1 MLVLY
6 QLYIWFVYV
15 SIFLLID
22 GFCSTNC
29 TDNFVICPALFQY
42 AENRG
47 SYFSAQD
54 FDKYLS
60 SLLQISAKFAVTPFL
75 GIS

>member
-15 SIFLLID
+15 
-22 GFCSTNC
+22 
-29 TDNFVICPALFQY
+29 Y
-42 AENRG
+42 
-47 SYFSAQD
+47 